1 VLVRFSRL
9 CTRGFVP
16 CFSCVLLI
24 FVLLCLGPKRGEDF
38 HFAFSSA
45 HTAGSTRYC
54 FCSHLNP
61 NPFFLC
67 CFAALTLG
75 FVLGLDSAVS
85 LALVAISD
93 LCLGEYPVSH
103 YDFSTRFFSP
113 VAWISQLSPVL
124 VPQCMHRVSSRF
136 SFFSRSFSLCQ
147 SWVIQSELLVP
158 VAVSH
163 AQARSVV
170 AQDQSGSIFHW
181 G

>member
-1 VLVRFSRL
+1 LHRRFRSLFFLCAPNFRPVVSRAKARRRFSFRVFK
-9 CTRGFVP
+9 CAHSWFD
-16 CFSCVLLI
+16 SVL
-24 FVLLCLGPKRGEDF
+24 FLLPSQSK
-38 HFAFSSA
+38 SI
-45 HTAGSTRYC
+45 
-54 FCSHLNP
+54 
-61 NPFFLC
+61 FLC

-147 SWVIQSELLVP
+147 SWVIQSELLVS